1 MKAIV
6 MPGPGLADQLFYEDV
21 PKPSIEDGQALVKI
35 YAASVNHIDWKL
47 ASGQSS
53 AIRTPEFPWI
63 PGMDFAGQIE
73 RLGTDVEGF
82 NVGDPVFGC
91 TLGGAYAEYIA
102 ADPGQIVLKPLDLSY
117 TDAAGAAY
125 VSQTAW
131 QAVAEHGKLMRGQ
144 RVLIHGAAGG
154 VGAFAVQFAALI
166 GADIYA
172 TGEGRDR
179 EFVTGLGAN
188 VFIDY
193 LTEDFVKMAPDMDL
207 VIDLVGGQAGK
218 RSYEVVKPSGRL
230 VSLTMPVDER
240 LAEERKITAIR
251 MVVKPEARDL
261 RKIAALMEEHDI
273 KVDIAAVFWLR
284 DACKAWNYL
293 LDPDPDRK
301 VHGKVV
307 LQVV

>member
-6 MPGPGLADQLFYEDV
+6 MHGPGLADELVYEDV
-21 PKPSIEDGQALVKI
+21 PKPSIDAGQVLVKI
-35 YAASVNHIDWKL
+35 YAASVNHIDWKMVSGK
-47 ASGQSS
+47 ASV
-53 AIRTPEFPWI
+53 AAMPEFPWI
-63 PGMDFAGQIE
+63 PGMDFAGQVE
-73 RLGTDVEGF
+73 RVGADVEEF

-91 TLGGAYAEYIA
+91 TRGGAYAEYIA
-102 ADPGQIVLKPLDLSY
+102 ADPRQIVLKPLDLSY
-117 TDAAGAAY
+117 VDAAAAAY

-131 QAVAEHGKLMRGQ
+131 QAVSEHGKLMRGQ
-144 RVLIHGAAGG
+144 RVLIQGAAGA
-154 VGAFAVQFAALI
+154 VGAFAVQFANLI

-172 TGEGRDR
+172 TGAARDR
-179 EFVTGLGAN
+179 DFVTALGAN

-193 LTEDFVKMAPDMDL
+193 QTEDFTRMAPDMDL
-207 VIDLVGGQAGK
+207 VIDLVGGDAGR

-240 LAEERKITAIR
+240 LAEEHKITAIH
-251 MVVKPEARDL
+251 MVVKPEGRDL
-261 RKIAALMEEHDI
+261 RKIATLMESHDV

-284 DACKAWNYL
+284 AACKAWNYM
-293 LDPDPDRK
+293 LDPDPSQK